1 MKQHNINATLPW
13 TVCEPHAR
21 MHGMST
27 GQVVAT
33 PHHTPVT
40 RFATEGEALAYL
52 TERNAADERMARL
65 GSVNPSKNSKRYIA
79 FSTMTYDEIMAVHRE
94 REAIEAFATRVI
106 AMTQPN
112 DELPKLPDVIWVNP

>member
-33 PHHTPVT
+33 PHHTPVA
-40 RFATEGEALAYL
+40 RFGTEQQALTYL
-52 TERNAADERMARL
+52 TERNAADERMASL

-79 FSTMTYDEIMAVHRE
+79 FSTMTYADVMRNHRE
-94 REAIEAFATRVI
+94 REALEAFATRVL
-106 AMTQPN
+106 AMAA
-112 DELPKLPDVIWVNP
+112 VAA